1 VCILVL
7 VIAVAFGGGGAR
19 ARSVST
25 KSAHSLTT
33 RALIKEAAQ
42 WSTIAQQDANP
53 LLAVMH
59 ATYGTA
65 YLNVAR
71 RLNTDADIEQA
82 TNVRVEEFSST
93 LQANQQAAVQ
103 KLLTLCPMS
112 TPAGLAA
119 LQTGWMS

>member
-1 VCILVL
+1 MCILVL